1 MQSSRPLLPFAAAVA
16 GIAVFSAM
24 DAVMKGAA
32 LAAGVYSAVFLR
44 NTIGAVMMT
53 PVWLAA
59 GRPMS
64 GGAALTVHVQRAVV
78 TSGMALLFFYSLTL
92 LPLAEAI
99 ALSFIAPLI
108 ALYLA
113 ALLLGEHIQPGAII
127 ASLLGLAGVGVIAAT
142 RLRGG
147 DFSSESILGIAAL
160 LTSAVLYALNLVL
173 QRKQALLSGPVE
185 IALVQN
191 LFMAMILAFA
201 APWLLHW
208 PSLPA
213 LGMIALSALLAVLA
227 LLMLSWAY
235 ARAEAQALVPVEYTG
250 FLWAALFGWW
260 LFDEPVGPTTV
271 AGAALIVVG
280 SWIAARRQAPANPP
294 HS

>member
-1 MQSSRPLLPFAAAVA
+1 MAVA

-32 LAAGVYSAVFLR
+32 LAAGVYTAVFLR
-44 NTIGAVMMT
+44 NSLGAVMMT

-64 GGAALTVHVQRAVV
+64 GRAALTVHIQRAVV
-78 TSGMALLFFYSLTL
+78 TSGMAILFFYSLTL

-113 ALLLGEHIQPGAII
+113 ALLLGELIQPSAII
-127 ASLLGLAGVGVIAAT
+127 ASLMGLAGVVVIAAA
-142 RLRGG
+142 RLGEGG
-147 DFSSESILGIAAL
+147 ISAESVSGIAAL
-160 LTSAVLYALNLVL
+160 LASAVLYALNLVL
-173 QRKQALLSGPVE
+173 QRKQALLSSPVE

-191 LFMAMILAFA
+191 LFMAMILALA
-201 APWLLHW
+201 APWWLQW
-208 PSLPA
+208 PDTNA
-213 LGMIALSALLAVLA
+213 LGLIALSSLLAIIA

-235 ARAEAQALVPVEYTG
+235 ARAEAQVLVPVEYTG
-250 FLWAALFGWW
+250 FLWAALFGW
-260 LFDEPVGPTTV
+260 LMFAEQVGLATV
-271 AGAALIVVG
+271 AGAGLIVIG
-280 SWIAARRQAPANPP
+280 SWIAARAAAPQDRHDA
-294 HS
+294 